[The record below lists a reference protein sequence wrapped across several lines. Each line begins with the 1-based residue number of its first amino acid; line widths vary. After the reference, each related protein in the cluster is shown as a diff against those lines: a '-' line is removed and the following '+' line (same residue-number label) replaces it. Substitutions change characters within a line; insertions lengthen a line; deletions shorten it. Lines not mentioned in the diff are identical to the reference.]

1 MINYW
6 ISHSLAIVFSLA
18 VATTGNAAEQDE
30 LIVLRGDFT
39 QGGLLFGKAPADS
52 RIFWGGREV
61 RATADGDYVLGL
73 GRDNR
78 TPMLLRLETADGQ
91 SQQRVFDISKRDY
104 KMQNITGISKKIMSP
119 SEEDLQRIRKEGALV
134 GQARRVDS
142 SRNDFLTA
150 FEWPLLGP
158 ITGVFGSQRVY
169 NGVPSR
175 PHYGVDIAQP
185 TGAKVRA
192 PVGGVVTLAYDNMF
206 YSGGTLMIDHG
217 YGLNSSF
224 LHLSKLLVKEGDEV
238 SQGQLVAEVGA
249 TGRVTGAHLDWRMN
263 WYDQRIDPQL
273 LVAAM
278 PVAEDREQD
287 SNTDEEKV
295 KVND

>member
-1 MINYW
+1 MINHW
-6 ISHSLAIVFSLA
+6 ISNIFAIVFGLA
-18 VATTGNAAEQDE
+18 IAAIGNAAEQDE
-30 LIVLRGDFT
+30 LIALQGNFT

-52 RIFWGGREV
+52 RVIWGGRKV
-61 RATADGDYVLGL
+61 RITADGDYVIGL

-78 TPMLLRLETADGQ
+78 TPMILRLETADGQ
-91 SQQRVFDISKRDY
+91 SQQRVFDISVRDY

-142 SRNDFLTA
+142 SRTDFLAA

-175 PHYGVDIAQP
+175 PHYGVDVAAP
-185 TGAKVRA
+185 TGTEVRA

-224 LHLSKLLVKEGDEV
+224 LHLSRILVKKGDEV
-238 SQGQLVAEVGA
+238 SQGQVVAEVGA

-273 LVAAM
+273 LVGAM
-278 PVAEDREQD
+278 PVAEDSEQG
-287 SNTDEEKV
+287 SNTGEEKV

>member
-1 MINYW
+1 MKINHW
-6 ISHSLAIVFSLA
+6 ISRVLALVAAIA
-18 VATTGNAAEQDE
+18 VAVTTVSSAVSAEEQNTIIE
-30 LIVLRGDFT
+30 LHGDFT

-52 RIFWGGREV
+52 KVVWGGREV
-61 RATADGDYVLGL
+61 RTTPEGDYVIGL

-78 TPMLLRLETADGQ
+78 TPMMLRLETADGETH
-91 SQQRVFDISKRDY
+91 QQVYEISKRDY

-134 GQARRVDS
+134 GQARKVDS
-142 SRNDFLTA
+142 ERTDFLVA
-150 FEWPLLGP
+150 FEWPLIGP

-175 PHYGVDIAQP
+175 PHYGVDVAAP
-185 TGAKVRA
+185 TGTEVRA
-192 PVGGVVTLAYDNMF
+192 PVGGVITLAYDNMF

-224 LHLSKLLVKEGDEV
+224 LHLSRILVKQGDVV
-238 SQGQLVAEVGA
+238 SQGQVVAEVGA

-263 WYDQRIDPQL
+263 WYDQRVDPQL
-273 LVAAM
+273 LVSAM
-278 PVAEDREQD
+278 PKNAGDKQD
-287 SNTDEEKV
+287 DTGGNE
-295 KVND
+295 

>member
-1 MINYW
+1 MKINHW
-6 ISHSLAIVFSLA
+6 ISRALALVAATA
-18 VATTGNAAEQDE
+18 VASLVSAVEQNTIIE
-30 LIVLRGDFT
+30 LHGDFT

-52 RIFWGGREV
+52 KVVWGGREV
-61 RATADGDYVLGL
+61 RTTPEGDYVIGL

-78 TPMLLRLETADGQ
+78 TPMMLRLETADGETH
-91 SQQRVFDISKRDY
+91 QQVYEIAKRDY

-134 GQARRVDS
+134 GQARKVDS
-142 SRNDFLTA
+142 DRADFLMA
-150 FEWPLLGP
+150 FEWPLIGP

-175 PHYGVDIAQP
+175 PHYGVDVAAP
-185 TGAKVRA
+185 TGTEVRA
-192 PVGGVVTLAYDNMF
+192 PVGGVITLAYDNMF

-224 LHLSKLLVKEGDEV
+224 LHLSRILVKPGDVV
-238 SQGQLVAEVGA
+238 SQGQVVAEVGA

-263 WYDQRIDPQL
+263 WYDQRVDPQL
-273 LVAAM
+273 LVSAM
-278 PVAEDREQD
+278 PKNAGDKQD
-287 SNTDEEKV
+287 DTGGNE
-295 KVND
+295 

>member
-1 MINYW
+1 MKINHW
-6 ISHSLAIVFSLA
+6 ISRALALVAATA
-18 VATTGNAAEQDE
+18 VASLVSAAEQNTIIE
-30 LIVLRGDFT
+30 LHGDFT

-52 RIFWGGREV
+52 KVVWGGREV
-61 RATADGDYVLGL
+61 RTTPEGDYVIGL

-78 TPMLLRLETADGQ
+78 TPMMLRLETADGETH
-91 SQQRVFDISKRDY
+91 QQVYEIAKRDY

-134 GQARRVDS
+134 GQARKVDS
-142 SRNDFLTA
+142 DRADFLVA
-150 FEWPLLGP
+150 FEWPLIGP

-175 PHYGVDIAQP
+175 PHYGVDVAAP
-185 TGAKVRA
+185 TGTEVRA
-192 PVGGVVTLAYDNMF
+192 PVGGVITLAYDNMF

-224 LHLSKLLVKEGDEV
+224 LHLSRILVKQGDVV
-238 SQGQLVAEVGA
+238 SQGQVVAEVGA

-263 WYDQRIDPQL
+263 WYDQRVDPQL
-273 LVAAM
+273 LVSAM
-278 PVAEDREQD
+278 PKNAGDKQD
-287 SNTDEEKV
+287 DTGGNE
-295 KVND
+295 

>member
-1 MINYW
+1 MKINHW
-6 ISHSLAIVFSLA
+6 ISRALALVAATA
-18 VATTGNAAEQDE
+18 VASLVSAAEQNTIIE
-30 LIVLRGDFT
+30 LHGDFT

-52 RIFWGGREV
+52 KVVWGGREV
-61 RATADGDYVLGL
+61 RTTPEGDYVIGL

-78 TPMLLRLETADGQ
+78 TPMMLRLETADGETH
-91 SQQRVFDISKRDY
+91 QQVYEIAKRDY

-134 GQARRVDS
+134 GQARKVDS
-142 SRNDFLTA
+142 DRADFLMA
-150 FEWPLLGP
+150 FEWPLIGP

-175 PHYGVDIAQP
+175 PHYGVDVAAP
-185 TGAKVRA
+185 TGTEVRA
-192 PVGGVVTLAYDNMF
+192 PVGGVITLAYDNMF

-224 LHLSKLLVKEGDEV
+224 LHLSRILVKPGDVV
-238 SQGQLVAEVGA
+238 SQGQVVAEVGA

-263 WYDQRIDPQL
+263 WYDQRVDPQL
-273 LVAAM
+273 LVSAM
-278 PVAEDREQD
+278 PKNAGDKQD
-287 SNTDEEKV
+287 DTGGNE
-295 KVND
+295 